1 MPSGRGLVVFGAGLA
16 MWVAARVVGSAGM
29 EVVGIGLVALPFLA
43 GLFVRWGRTRLR
55 IRRRLSDVRVTPGT
69 RVTVRLDVENE
80 APVPSPFLLIEDRL
94 PATLGRPARLVVSGL
109 PGKTSH
115 EVGYTVLPQTRGR
128 YRLGPLTVDVAD
140 PFALTRQRLEF
151 DDVEDLLVTPEIED
165 LVAAPD
171 SGLGPNWGATRARQ
185 LFRTGEEY
193 YTMRQY
199 QLGDDLRRIHWPS
212 VARTGDLMI
221 RQDESSRRAS
231 GLVFLDN
238 RGHALGQSHSPAFER
253 AVSVA
258 ATLGVLLAQRGFSLR
273 LGTTEAPPA
282 TVSEERFL
290 DALAGISHASAR
302 SVGPSLAHLRTGA
315 SADTSLVY
323 VASPPAP
330 GELASLIRA
339 GAGFGPKLVVLVHP
353 VEPRTL
359 PPARAAQLEGRA
371 TQANLAFTRAGWDCI
386 VLTPTTL
393 LKERWHA
400 PRERPLAHSV

>member
-1 MPSGRGLVVFGAGLA
+1 MPSGRGVAVLGTGLA
-16 MWVAARVVGSAGM
+16 MWVASRIVGSAGM
-29 EVVGIGLVALPFLA
+29 EVVAIGLAALPFLA
-43 GLFVRWGRTRLR
+43 GLFVRWGRTRVG
-55 IRRRLSDVRVTPGT
+55 IRRRLSDVRVPPGT
-69 RVTVRLDVENE
+69 RVTVRLDVEND

-94 PATLGRPARLVVSGL
+94 PSTLGRPARLVISGV
-109 PGKTSH
+109 PAHGTQQ
-115 EVGYTVLPQTRGR
+115 VAYTVLPQTRGR
-128 YRLGPLTVDVAD
+128 YRMGPLTIDVSD

-151 DDVEDLLVTPEIED
+151 DEVDDLLVTPEIED
-165 LVAAPD
+165 LVSAPD
-171 SGLGPNWGATRARQ
+171 SGFGPSWGATRARQ

-238 RGHALGQSHSPAFER
+238 RGHSLGQSHSPAFER

-258 ATLGVLLAQRGFSLR
+258 ATLGVLLAQRGFALR
-273 LGTTEAPPA
+273 LGTTESPPA
-282 TVSEERFL
+282 SVNEERFL

-302 SVGPSLAHLRTGA
+302 SVGPSLAHLRTAG

-323 VASPPAP
+323 VAAPPAP
-330 GELASLIRA
+330 GELTSLIRA

-353 VEPRTL
+353 VDPRTL
-359 PPARAAQLEGRA
+359 PPGRAAQLEGRA
-371 TQANLAFTRAGWDCI
+371 TQANLAFARAGWDCI
-386 VLTPTTL
+386 VLTPPTP

>member
-1 MPSGRGLVVFGAGLA
+1 M
-16 MWVAARVVGSAGM
+16 
-29 EVVGIGLVALPFLA
+29 
-43 GLFVRWGRTRLR
+43 RWGRTRLR
-55 IRRRLSDVRVTPGT
+55 IRRRLSDVRVAPGT

-115 EVGYTVLPQTRGR
+115 QVGYTVLPQTRGR
-128 YRLGPLTVDVAD
+128 YRLGPLTVDVSD

-151 DDVEDLLVTPEIED
+151 DEVDDLLVTPEIED
-165 LVAAPD
+165 LFAAPD

-290 DALAGISHASAR
+290 DALAGISPRLGALGRSLARPPAHRRLGRHLARLRGRAAGARRAHLVDPSGRRLRAR
-302 SVGPSLAHLRTGA
+302 SSSCSCIRSSRAPCPRRAPPSSRAGPPRRTSRSPARGGTA
-315 SADTSLVY
+315 SC
-323 VASPPAP
+323 SPP
-330 GELASLIRA
+330 R
-339 GAGFGPKLVVLVHP
+339 
-353 VEPRTL
+353 
-359 PPARAAQLEGRA
+359 PP
-371 TQANLAFTRAGWDCI
+371 
-386 VLTPTTL
+386 
-393 LKERWHA
+393 
-400 PRERPLAHSV
+400 